1 MQQPAFT
8 IAILENTSSFTKFA
22 IEPLDNGFG
31 HTLGNSLR
39 RVLLG
44 SLKGAA
50 ITKVKVA
57 GVNHKFTTLEG
68 LSEDMID
75 LMLNLK
81 SVRVAYDGET
91 PVTATISAKGKLVTA
106 ADIDA
111 PTSVT
116 IINKE
121 VVIATLNKDA
131 KLELELEISSG
142 YGFSPAEDRSVV
154 SVGEIVLDAI
164 FSPVKS
170 VTYHVESTR
179 VGRRTDYDKLILEMT
194 TDGSRTGESILK
206 DAAAILVAHFGQI
219 ISPVS
224 SIAQASSAVVVSS
237 DSGLSIDDL
246 GLPTRIGNAL
256 KNAGYKTVIELSQ
269 ASDKD
274 LKGVKNLGGK
284 SVEELDAALVA
295 KGLSR
300 NK

>member
-57 GVNHKFTTLEG
+57 GVNHKFSTLEG

-91 PVTATISAKGKLVTA
+91 PVTATISAKGKIVTA

-116 IINKE
+116 IINKDQ
-121 VVIATLNKDA
+121 VIATLNKDV

-194 TDGSRTGESILK
+194 TDGSRSGDSILK
-206 DAAAILVAHFGQI
+206 DAASILVAHFGQI

-224 SIAQASSAVVVSS
+224 SVAQVSSAAVVSS

-256 KNAGYKTVIELSQ
+256 KNAGYKTVVELSQ

-284 SVEELDAALVA
+284 SVEELDAALVS
-295 KGLSR
+295 KGLQR